1 MSGFYDG
8 GQRPVADHDPTQQ
21 IQWEIQKLA
30 KSVGQDL
37 TAVVM
42 QLVDASKEAIE
53 EQIKEIIDTL
63 VGYATDP
70 LSMLTDL
77 QGWVAT
83 LAAGGTTDFIPDW
96 IPLSSLVEG
105 GVNLLVGGLFQ
116 TAASIAEGDLWGWTD
131 AFKTGNALGS
141 ATVPHDGSL
150 LQLFSKPAIK
160 VTEGQKLTLTQPVRW
175 DGLGAIVGNAFELGV
190 QYLDA
195 AQQPLGSVLSIA
207 TLANPA
213 ATSVGAPGANA
224 DGFVSMAASTV
235 VPAGVSFVRQVLQVN
250 PVVAQGQ
257 SWWSNSRFEKV
268 SLPSIFT
275 GFLDPGGYLTSFFDA
290 SRISNIQDI
299 PPISPLSVLG
309 LTGGT
314 IADTFQTTIDRLW
327 SGFARTTGTQKSIA
341 DVQAQASDTKGTA
354 STSLDLG
361 EWNNAILGIRDNNSY
376 GSGQNKTAKS
386 PFARPQASAAGGD
399 PPFMNIGSATV
410 PLMFWLAEDDA
421 KRGRYQ
427 FCARVS
433 GTVTAFYIDVYRVT
447 AAGLEFI
454 VTSNDLF
461 PQLAAGWRNI
471 LYDMPLANRPAL
483 AHGDELAFGYRVQG
497 TGSVQVVCRYDAWYP
512 ADTTALVQRPSATR
526 NNTAPAAGST
536 LPWASVTWAGDTP
549 WGAFAILEGDAAP
562 PYYAPRQTIYST
574 VGTFVYDIPTWAN
587 YIDVVLL
594 GPGGGGKGGNGGDTR
609 PGYGG
614 GAGEWKTETLVR
626 GVDFPAN
633 ATQIIIDVT
642 AGGKGGAKEQNGFT
656 STPVIRR
663 AITGGKAA
671 LSAAA
676 GLGATQYGSG
686 TDPMSTGR
694 EPGDID
700 YQGFPYVGGDGG
712 TGGRP
717 GGNGGPGAGGGGGYG
732 GIYTVA
738 YAGGD
743 GGGGRAVLTAR
754 QS

>member
-1 MSGFYDG
+1 MSAGFYDG
-8 GQRPVADHDPTQQ
+8 NRRPEADHDPQKQ
-21 IQWEIQKLA
+21 IQWEIQRLA
-30 KSVGQDL
+30 KAVGTDI
-37 TAVVM
+37 TAVIM
-42 QLVDASKEAIE
+42 QFVDASKEAIE

-63 VGYATDP
+63 IGYSTDP
-70 LSMLTDL
+70 LSMLEDL
-77 QGWVAT
+77 AAWVAT
-83 LAAGGTTDFIPDW
+83 VGAGGEVDFIPDW

-105 GVNLLVGGLFQ
+105 GVNLLIQGLFQ
-116 TAASIAEGDLWGWTD
+116 TAASIAEGDIWGWTD
-131 AFKTGNALGS
+131 AFKTGDALGS

-150 LQLFSKPAIK
+150 LQLFSKPPIK
-160 VTEGQKLTLTQPVRW
+160 VTQGQKLTLNQSVRW
-175 DGLGAIVGNAFELGV
+175 EGLSAITGPAFELGL
-190 QYLDA
+190 QYLNA
-195 AQQPLGSVLSIA
+195 AQQPIGGVTTIA
-207 TLANPA
+207 NILNPA
-213 ATSVGAPGANA
+213 LNSAAHPGVDPN
-224 DGFVSMAASTV
+224 GFVPMSASTV
-235 VPAGVSFVRQVLQVN
+235 IPAGVSFVRQVLQVN
-250 PVVAQGQ
+250 PVVGTGQ
-257 SWWSNSRFEKV
+257 SWWSNSKFEKI

-275 GFLDPGGYLTSFFDA
+275 GFLDAGGFLTEFFDA
-290 SRISNIQDI
+290 SRIGNIADI

-327 SGFARTTGTQKSIA
+327 SGFARAQGTLKSIA
-341 DVQAQASDTKGTA
+341 DVQAQASDTTA
-354 STSLDLG
+354 TAQTSLEVG

-386 PFARPQASAAGGD
+386 PFSRPAATAAGGD
-399 PPFMNIGSATV
+399 PPFMNVSAATV

-447 AAGLEFI
+447 PAGLEFI

-461 PQLAAGWRNI
+461 PQLAAGWRNVV
-471 LYDMPLANRPAL
+471 YDMPSANRPTL

-497 TGSVQVVCRYDAWYP
+497 TGSVQVVCRYDSWYP
-512 ADTTALVQRPSATR
+512 PDTTALVQRPSATR
-526 NNTAPAAGST
+526 SNAVPSGT
-536 LPWASVTWAGDTP
+536 LAWGNVTWAGDTP

-574 VGTFVYDIPTWAN
+574 VGTHVYNIPTWAN
-587 YIDVVLL
+587 FVDVVLL

-614 GAGEWKTETLVR
+614 GAGQWVTETLVR
-626 GVDFPAN
+626 GVDFPVN

-642 AGGKGGAKEQNGFT
+642 AGGQGGAKEQNGKT

-671 LSAAA
+671 IQAAA
-676 GLGATQYGSG
+676 GLGATAYGSG

-694 EPGDID
+694 EPGDIN

-743 GGGGRAVLTAR
+743 GGGGRAVVTAR